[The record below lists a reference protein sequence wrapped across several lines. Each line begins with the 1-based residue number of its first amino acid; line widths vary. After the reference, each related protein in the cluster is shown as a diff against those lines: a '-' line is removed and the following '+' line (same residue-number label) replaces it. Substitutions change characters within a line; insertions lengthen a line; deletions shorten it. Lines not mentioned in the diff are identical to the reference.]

1 MACSHTSREII
12 IVTTSLNDGIG
23 PHIKYAELMY
33 SDEGDILKHK
43 KQHNTVVLAAA
54 AAYATYCVR
63 KKASLSFVS

>member
-1 MACSHTSREII
+1 MLTYLKGNYYSYSII
-12 IVTTSLNDGIG
+12 INEGIG